1 MSGLFTIP
9 VSGLKEGRQSFNFE
23 INKEFFEQ
31 FEESE
36 IKSGMLAA
44 VIDADKRPSHINLT
58 IKIQGMVN
66 ISCDR
71 CLGVFLH
78 PVVCENRLL
87 IKFGKTNDESDPDII
102 SIPADEFELDLKQYF
117 YEYILLALPIQ
128 RVHPDDRNGN
138 STCDPEMLDKLN
150 EHIVNED
157 NDIDPRWDEL
167 KKLINNN

>member
-9 VSGLKEGRQSFNFE
+9 IGGLKEGRHSFNIK
-23 INKEFFEQ
+23 INKEFFEK

-36 IKSGMLAA
+36 VKNGMLEAF
-44 VIDADKRPSHINLT
+44 VEADKRSSHINLA
-58 IKIQGMVN
+58 IRIRGVVS

-71 CLGVFLH
+71 CLLVFSH
-78 PVVCENRLL
+78 PVNCENRLL

-102 SIPADEFELDLKQYF
+102 TVPADEYGLDLKQYF

-128 RVHPDDRNGN
+128 RVHPVDKNGI
-138 STCDPEMLDKLN
+138 SGCDPEMLKKLN
-150 EHIVNED
+150 QHIVNED
-157 NDIDPRWDEL
+157 DGIDPRWEEL